1 MKVYLLHAHKDFDA
15 TAPLPPQTEDLMQD
29 LDLDILIRA
38 MSDEDKYLADIA
50 KSVLFQSLLDR
61 DSIIY
66 RQEVLQDAMDNEQPL
81 RDLYAL
87 ANEAIEAKRHSWF
100 SMFGAYPSSI
110 LYGAVRLLQTYVPLL
125 ERLRE
130 MTRQYQQNFRS
141 RGLRRFCTMVQE
153 ELNDEYMKSLVLYL
167 KELQFIDGVMISAAL
182 KAGNEPVQYE
192 LRKPH
197 RRDPNWIRRL
207 FSPRTPSFTFSI
219 DPRDEAGGR
228 ALGEL
233 RDRGINYA
241 ANAVAQSADHIE
253 SFFKI
258 LKQELA
264 FYIGALNLRKKLI
277 SLGEPYSFPI
287 ISTDPVPTFECSGLY
302 NICLALVA
310 NKAVVG
316 NTVQARGK
324 NLAIITGVN
333 EGGKSTFLRSVGI
346 SQLMLQAGLFVPAQY
361 FTADIRSGVFTH
373 YRRKEDRNL
382 GSGKFDEELKR
393 MNTIVDNLGPNS
405 LILFNESFASTNER
419 EGSEI
424 ARHIVSALI
433 ETGAKVFFVTHLY
446 TFANYFQEQASATT
460 IMLRAERRQDGGRT
474 FRIVMGAPSQHSHG
488 EDLYKQV
495 FAEAL

>member
-1 MKVYLLHAHKDFDA
+1 MKVYLLHAQKDFDA
-15 TAPLPPQTEDLMQD
+15 AAPLPPQTEALIQD
-29 LDLDILIRA
+29 LDMDILIRA
-38 MSDEDKYLADIA
+38 MSDDDKYLSEIA
-50 KSVLFQSLLDR
+50 KSVLFQSLLDT
-61 DSIIY
+61 DSIRY
-66 RQEVLQDAMDNEQPL
+66 RQEIVQDAIDNEGPL

-110 LYGAVRLLQTYVPLL
+110 LYGAVRLLQTYVPILELL
-125 ERLRE
+125 RKW
-130 MTRQYQQNFRS
+130 TKQYQQNFRS
-141 RGLRRFCTMVQE
+141 QGLRRFCIMVQE
-153 ELNDEYMKSLVLYL
+153 ELNDDYMKNLVLYL
-167 KELQFIDGVMISAAL
+167 KELQFIDGVMISAGL
-182 KAGNEPVQYE
+182 KAGNEPCQYE

-197 RRDPNWIRRL
+197 KRDPNWIRRL

-241 ANAVAQSADHIE
+241 SNAVAQSADHIE

-264 FYIGALNLRKKLI
+264 FYIGALNLKRHLE
-277 SLGEPYSFPI
+277 SLGESYSFPI
-287 ISTDPVPTFECSGLY
+287 VSTDRVPTFECSGLY

-346 SQLMLQAGLFVPAQY
+346 SQLMMQAGLFVPALT

-393 MNTIVDNLGPNS
+393 MNIIVDHMGPNS

-424 ARHIVSALI
+424 ARHIVSALL
-433 ETGAKVFFVTHLY
+433 ETGAKIFFVTHLY
-446 TFANYFQEQASATT
+446 TFAHYFKEQASATT

-474 FRIVMGAPSQHSHG
+474 FRIVEGAPSQHSHG

-495 FAEAL
+495 FAEAR

>member
-1 MKVYLLHAHKDFDA
+1 MKVHLLHENTDFD
-15 TAPLPPQTEDLMQD
+15 TAASLPPQTDALMQD

-38 MSDEDKYLADIA
+38 MSDDDKYLAEVA
-50 KSVLFQSLLDR
+50 KSVLFQSLLEKDH
-61 DSIIY
+61 ILY
-66 RQEVLQDAMDNEQPL
+66 RQEILQDAIDNEGPL

-110 LYGAVRLLQTYVPLL
+110 LYGSVRLLQMYVPIL
-125 ERLRE
+125 EQLRKW
-130 MTRQYQQNFRS
+130 TKQYQQLFRS
-141 RGLRRFCTMVQE
+141 RGLRRFCLMIQE
-153 ELNDEYMKSLVLYL
+153 ELNDDYMKNLVLYL
-167 KELQFIDGVMISAAL
+167 KELQFIDGVMISAGL
-182 KAGNEPVQYE
+182 KAGNEPFQYE

-207 FSPRTPSFTFSI
+207 FSPRTPSFTFSL

-253 SFFKI
+253 NFFKI

-264 FYIGALNLRKKLI
+264 FYIGALNLKQHLV
-277 SLGEPYSFPI
+277 SLGEPYTFPI
-287 ISTDPVPTFECSGLY
+287 VNTDPVPTFECSGLY

-310 NKAVVG
+310 NKAVMG
-316 NTVQARGK
+316 NSVQARGK
-324 NLAIITGVN
+324 HLAIITGVN

-346 SQLMLQAGLFVPAQY
+346 AQLMMQSGLFVPAQSLI
-361 FTADIRSGVFTH
+361 ADIRSGVFTH

-393 MNTIVDNLGPNS
+393 MNTIVDLMGPNS

-424 ARHIVSALI
+424 ARYIVSALL
-433 ETGAKVFFVTHLY
+433 EAGTKVFFVTHLY
-446 TFANYFQEQASATT
+446 TFAHYFQEQASATT
-460 IMLRAERRQDGGRT
+460 IMLRAERRQDGSRT

-495 FAEAL
+495 FTEAL